1 MNQPFPGRVLPTVCV
16 HRAMGK
22 SKHEGKKGAKGAKG
36 GAGASPGGG
45 GPKHSMDPGG
55 RPAKGAGSQRSEATV
70 RGCSRRT
77 NAGYPKMQLRR
88 CGAVPKQCPRRLS
101 TSPALP
107 AHAPCFFLLQVRR
120 LAMYKQRPVR
130 DAKGKVLFEQYQ
142 SATAPNTRIVPDRR
156 WFGNTRVVGQAA
168 LEAFRTD
175 MAAKR
180 NDAYNVV
187 LKQKTLPLA
196 LLEDSGAKGRRQG
209 AGGPGG
215 VDTGSLA
222 HGPRSHVLT
231 AQPFASTFGLKA
243 QRKRP
248 AIKVDT
254 LDELLSSAAARET
267 VFQEAADAG
276 GGGVGPG
283 PGFGVAGVET
293 EDGSRPAV
301 REALFSKGQSK
312 RIWGEL
318 YKVVDSSD
326 VIIQVLDVRD
336 PVGTRCAHLEAHLK
350 TRTQRHRTLI
360 LLLNKCDLVPAWVTR
375 RWLHALSREHPTVAF
390 HASVTNPFGRGAL
403 LSLLRQLGRLHQEK
417 AQLAVGFVG
426 YPNVGKSSVINA
438 LRGRKVCVAAPQPG
452 ETKVWQY
459 INLTKKICLIDCPGV
474 VWQGARDTDT
484 DAVLKGVV
492 RISNLGDPTEHVA
505 QVLARVKP
513 EYIRRAYKVEAWT
526 DANHFLTQLAQ
537 VTGKLLKGGEP
548 DLDTAAKGLLQDWQR
563 GRIPYFA
570 APPPL
575 PEGGEPG
582 AAGAAVADAPALAAT
597 ATAARR
603 AGAQTEA
610 QAQQLVATAA
620 AVTAKRQSRRAM
632 PAQRGRFDPD
642 DEVAPDGMDDDLAFG
657 GREEEDEEDGDDD
670 VADDD
675 EEGEEGEPRE
685 AGPGGDSDGD
695 SDSDGYGELTWDAV
709 VQDLQGG
716 AATQPGGKKGG
727 GGAAAPAGAQRAQG
741 KGKRQ
746 REKQPE
752 PQLVQPQ
759 SKRAKMGGKKYTSE

>member
-1 MNQPFPGRVLPTVCV
+1 
-16 HRAMGK
+16 
-22 SKHEGKKGAKGAKG
+22 
-36 GAGASPGGG
+36 
-45 GPKHSMDPGG
+45 
-55 RPAKGAGSQRSEATV
+55 
-70 RGCSRRT
+70 
-77 NAGYPKMQLRR
+77 
-88 CGAVPKQCPRRLS
+88 
-101 TSPALP
+101 
-107 AHAPCFFLLQVRR
+107 
-120 LAMYKQRPVR
+120 MYKQRPVR

-168 LEAFRTD
+168 LEAFRND
-175 MAAKR
+175 MAAKS

-196 LLEDSGAKGRRQG
+196 LLEEGGSKGKRQAG
-209 AGGPGG
+209 AGGAGG
-215 VDTGSLA
+215 GADTAML
-222 HGPRSHVLT
+222 PRSHVLS
-231 AQPFASTFGLKA
+231 AQPFASTFGVKA

-267 VFQEAADAG
+267 VFQEAAEAAG
-276 GGGVGPG
+276 GPGTSTGVAVYHPGGGV
-283 PGFGVAGVET
+283 GVET
-293 EDGSRPAV
+293 EDGVRPAA
-301 REALFSKGQSK
+301 RESLFAKGQSK

-326 VIIQVLDVRD
+326 VIIQVLDARD
-336 PVGTRCAHLEAHLK
+336 PVGTRCAHLETHLK

-403 LSLLRQLGRLHQEK
+403 LSLLRQLGRLHADK
-417 AQLAVGFVG
+417 PQLAVGFVG

-438 LRGRKVCVAAPQPG
+438 LRGRKVCMAAPQPG

-459 INLTKKICLIDCPGV
+459 ISLTKKICLIDCPGV
-474 VWQGARDTDT
+474 VWQGGKDSDT

-513 EYIRRAYKVEAWT
+513 EYLRRAYKVDAWT
-526 DANHFLTQLAQ
+526 DATHFLTQLAQ

-563 GRIPYFA
+563 GRVPYFA
-570 APPPL
+570 TPPPL
-575 PEGGEPG
+575 PEGGE
-582 AAGAAVADAPALAAT
+582 AGGGGGGAVAAAPAEAAT

-603 AGAQTEA
+603 AGADAEA
-610 QAQQLVATAA
+610 QAQQLVASAA
-620 AVTAKRQSRRAM
+620 ATTARRQAKRAM
-632 PAQRGRFDPD
+632 PAQRGRFAPE
-642 DEVAPDGMDDDLAFG
+642 DEVPPDGMDDVEFG
-657 GREEEDEEDGDDD
+657 EEEEDGDDG
-670 VADDD
+670 D
-675 EEGEEGEPRE
+675 EGEAGDGEEDGEDEEGEPRGE
-685 AGPGGDSDGD
+685 AAGGDGDDSD

-716 AATQPGGKKGG
+716 AGAQPAGRKGS
-727 GGAAAPAGAQRAQG
+727 APAGAAAAPG

-746 REKQPE
+746 RDKQPE
-752 PQLVQPQ
+752 PQLAQPQ
-759 SKRAKMGGKKYTSE
+759 SKRAKTGGKKLYTSE